1 MKNKNILVFGLAKSG
16 YHVAKLLYKENNIT
30 VIDQKDDDKEKINDL
45 ESLGIKFIKT
55 SNASE
60 YINSDIDLLIKNP
73 GIEPSNDAL
82 VKARNLNIPIVNE
95 MEVAYHYLPSDVKII
110 GVTGSNGKTT
120 TTTIIYELLSHMM
133 DNVHLGGNIG
143 YPLSEIVGNVKSN
156 DILVLEISDHQ
167 LYDLNDFKTNISVL
181 TNLCPTHLD
190 FHGNYENYINVKKK
204 IFNHHTK
211 NDIAIIN
218 KSNNDSLK
226 ITDDINSTKKYFCGC
241 DAYIDN
247 DVIFVN
253 DEEIINIKDILVKG
267 EHNYE
272 NIMASL
278 LVFNEFGI
286 DKSIVKEVLGSFK
299 GVEHRLEFV
308 KKYNN
313 IEIYNDSKA
322 TNPTSTLIAI
332 NTFNKPIHL
341 ILGGME
347 RKQDFNEL
355 NSSMNKVKCVYAIG
369 ETEDRIND
377 WCQSIDVDCVICNTL
392 DVAVKKIREKVNDSE
407 IVLLSTASASWDQ
420 YDKFETRGDEFKKHI
435 AIFFE

>member
-181 TNLCPTHLD
+181 ANLCPTHLD